1 MEGTWLLYSLVP
13 LQVNTEILEES
24 TLNCIKQIILTGY
37 RVRYADLRQPKP
49 RPILEAV
56 HVLDREYVDALNL
69 MGINPADFIEERFTR
84 GGYHVLTVE
93 RLPKRRTVVD
103 LLQLWEGVADPNSPE
118 GGASHAE
125 A

>member
-1 MEGTWLLYSLVP
+1 
-13 LQVNTEILEES
+13 
-24 TLNCIKQIILTGY
+24 LNCIKQIILTGY
-37 RVRYADLRQPKP
+37 RVRYVDLRQQKP

-84 GGYHVLTVE
+84 GGYHVLSVE
-93 RLPKRRTVVD
+93 RLPKRRPVVD
-103 LLQLWEGVADPNSPE
+103 LLQLWEGAADPDSPE
-118 GGASHAE
+118 GGTSHAE